1 MVLNGVE
8 PECLVQ
14 DAKPRERGQ
23 TSGSES
29 LQSEPQLSF
38 EELVAHIYVQ
48 NQQILSLLS
57 QMVAQQA
64 DLIQALVED
73 EDDEEPRYSMDGK
86 KIS

>member
-1 MVLNGVE
+1 MLNGAE

-14 DAKPRERGQ
+14 DVKPPERGQ

-48 NQQILSLLS
+48 NQQILHMLA

-64 DLIQALVED
+64 DLVQALVED
-73 EDDEEPRYSMDGK
+73 EDDEPIYSMDGK
-86 KIS
+86 RIS